1 MGLLDNISK
10 GPSFSV
16 EQRSCLNGTPNPQ
29 TTASGWQQWH
39 VSLTRCFGRAGANDL
54 WVLAWDRYGRE
65 NSNAYSTSL
74 AQYMS
79 RQGVQITQGSLEAIS
94 LTGANFVS
102 GVGGYFN
109 AIKIVN
115 IAVVGGIAIGFLMLL
130 YTLILNPDKAKKTL
144 NVVTEGAML
153 ASPQGRAV
161 KAIQG

>member
-1 MGLLDNISK
+1 
-10 GPSFSV
+10 
-16 EQRSCLNGTPNPQ
+16 
-29 TTASGWQQWH
+29 
-39 VSLTRCFGRAGANDL
+39 
-54 WVLAWDRYGRE
+54 
-65 NSNAYSTSL
+65 
-74 AQYMS
+74 MS